1 MRLFVADYPEVH
13 EGISEVHSELPEVH
27 DELPEVHTK
36 IPDVHKTDG
45 LNGPS
50 HPLFGQYLI

>member
-1 MRLFVADYPEVH
+1 MFVADYPEVH